1 MMRTRL
7 SEALKGAMRR
17 RDACAVSTLRL
28 ILAAIKDRDIAAR
41 TSGNPDGIPDG
52 EIMELLHKM
61 AAQREESVAF
71 YEQGGRLEQAER
83 ERQEQEVIR
92 SFLPEQLDE
101 NQTKEAVTE
110 VLSEVGAESIKD
122 MGKVMAEL
130 RARYAGR
137 LDFGKASAVAKQH
150 LS

>member
-7 SEALKGAMRR
+7 NEALKDAMRR

-28 ILAAIKDRDIAAR
+28 ISAAIKDRDIAAR
-41 TSGNPDGIPDG
+41 TNGNTDGVPDG
-52 EIMELLHKM
+52 EVMELLHKM
-61 AAQREESVAF
+61 AAQREESIAF

-83 ERQEQEVIR
+83 ERQEQSVIR
-92 SFLPEQLDE
+92 SFLPPQLDE
-101 NQTKEAVTE
+101 EETRTAVE
-110 VLSEVGAESIKD
+110 QVLNEIGAGSIKD
-122 MGKVMAEL
+122 MGRVMSEL

-137 LDFGKASAVAKQH
+137 MDFGKASAVAKQQ

>member
-1 MMRTRL
+1 MLRTRL
-7 SEALKGAMRR
+7 NEALKNAMRH

-41 TSGNPDGIPDG
+41 TSGNTDGITDG
-52 EIMELLHKM
+52 EIMDLLHKM
-61 AAQREESVAF
+61 AAQREESIAF
-71 YEQGGRLEQAER
+71 YEQGGRIEQAER
-83 ERQEQEVIR
+83 ERQEQAVIR
-92 SFLPEQLDE
+92 PFLPEQLDE
-101 NQTKEAVTE
+101 NQTREAVNE
-110 VLSEVGAESIKD
+110 VLSDVGAESIKD

-137 LDFGKASAVAKQH
+137 IDFGKASAVAKQH